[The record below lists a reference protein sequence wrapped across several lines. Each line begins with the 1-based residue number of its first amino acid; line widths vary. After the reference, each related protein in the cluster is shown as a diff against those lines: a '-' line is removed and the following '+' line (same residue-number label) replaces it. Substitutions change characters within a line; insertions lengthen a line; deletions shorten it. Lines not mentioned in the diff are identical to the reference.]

1 MDPGRNMI
9 GEMML
14 SVEIALGIVAGV
26 VALVL
31 LWAIVVGIVQVIE
44 DASYEKYRRDLQ
56 QKKRENQR

>member
-1 MDPGRNMI
+1 MI

>member
-1 MDPGRNMI
+1 MI
-9 GEMML
+9 GREPMML

-44 DASYEKYRRDLQ
+44 DASYEKYLRDLQ

>member
-1 MDPGRNMI
+1 MI
-9 GEMML
+9 GGQEMML

-31 LWAIVVGIVQVIE
+31 LWAIVLGIAQVIE

>member
-1 MDPGRNMI
+1 MI
-9 GEMML
+9 GGQEMML

>member
-1 MDPGRNMI
+1 MI
-9 GEMML
+9 GGQEMML

-44 DASYEKYRRDLQ
+44 DASYEKYLRDLQ
-56 QKKRENQR
+56 RKKRENQGKST

>member
-1 MDPGRNMI
+1 MI
-9 GEMML
+9 AGQEMML
-14 SVEIALGIVAGV
+14 SVEIALGIVGGV

-31 LWAIVVGIVQVIE
+31 LWAIALGIAQVIE

>member
-1 MDPGRNMI
+1 MI
-9 GEMML
+9 GGQEMML

-44 DASYEKYRRDLQ
+44 DASYEKYLRDLQ
-56 QKKRENQR
+56 RKKRENLGKST